1 MELKKKIALIAAG
14 SVVSAGA
21 LFAVVTTAN
30 AADTSTTP
38 AVTSPAADSG
48 SMDANEAN
56 DPADANE
63 GNWKNDANE
72 ANDPEDANEA
82 NDPADANEA
91 NEGPEV
97 SGK

>member
-1 MELKKKIALIAAG
+1 MDIKKKIALVAAG

-21 LFAVVTTAN
+21 LFAVITNAN
-30 AADTSTTP
+30 AADTSTPT
-38 AVTSPAADSG
+38 AVTSPTADSY
-48 SMDANEAN
+48 DANEAN

-63 GNWKNDANE
+63 ANVP
-72 ANDPEDANEA
+72 ADANEA